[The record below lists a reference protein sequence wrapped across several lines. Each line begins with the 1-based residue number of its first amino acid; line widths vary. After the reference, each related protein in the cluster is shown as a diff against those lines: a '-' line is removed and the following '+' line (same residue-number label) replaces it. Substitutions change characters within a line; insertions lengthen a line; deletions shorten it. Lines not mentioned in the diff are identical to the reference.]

1 MLLETSGFSM
11 PGNPTP
17 PNRSELSAHI
27 SYVYLCSFLNF
38 VELIMRQVLIA
49 TFIYLKNSKQFRT
62 LRNYFS
68 FSDA

>member
-38 VELIMRQVLIA
+38 VEPIMRQVLIA
-49 TFIYLKNSKQFRT
+49 TFIY
-62 LRNYFS
+62 
-68 FSDA
+68 